1 MQRIG
6 LGAWKDAFEK
16 SLPQKC
22 VSIAA
27 IRTTTPQDLGRLPF
41 KLEPAHMMQVM
52 KALKKEPLDTEIAG
66 GGGLGGGTAA
76 PAAPAAAAAA
86 AVAADPG
93 DDAMARRRK
102 LLAGK

>member
-1 MQRIG
+1 MERVG
-6 LGAWKDAFEK
+6 LGAWKEAFEK

-27 IRTTTPQDLGRLPF
+27 VRTTTRQDLGKLPF
-41 KLEPAHMMQVM
+41 KLASAHLMQVM
-52 KALKKEPLDTEIAG
+52 KALKKEPLETEVAGG
-66 GGGLGGGTAA
+66 GGGLGGGRAAAAA
-76 PAAPAAAAAA
+76 PAATDA
-86 AVAADPG
+86 G